1 MLQAPGSPGSG
12 PSMPSLRRIDLPFF
26 LVEGWCGYFKRHIA
40 HMPMYSISG
49 WWFGT
54 WILLFHSGGN
64 NHPNWLSW
72 VAYGLGKKK
81 KKIWWSYLLEMIL
94 SGSWYKRMIIM
105 IMLGFVLG
113 VYLGFHWWVYMF
125 SCFFCV
131 EMICCLRDE
140 FLWCPNKCHV
150 RLEHRLRSTF
160 KTWWV
165 KLHWLLK
172 QQMMRS
178 NFPSILGS
186 GFSGSMSKTGD
197 W

>member
-72 VAYGLGKKK
+72 FAYGLGIGKKK
-81 KKIWWSYLLEMIL
+81 YGDLIYWKWFYRVLGINAWLLWLCWDSFWECTWDFIDE
-94 SGSWYKRMIIM
+94 STCFHVF
-105 IMLGFVLG
+105 FVLRWFVVCG
-113 VYLGFHWWVYMF
+113 MSFCGAQTNAMFGWNIDWDRPSKHGELSFTGF
-125 SCFFCV
+125 
-131 EMICCLRDE
+131 
-140 FLWCPNKCHV
+140 
-150 RLEHRLRSTF
+150 
-160 KTWWV
+160 
-165 KLHWLLK
+165 
-172 QQMMRS
+172 
-178 NFPSILGS
+178 
-186 GFSGSMSKTGD
+186 
-197 W
+197 